1 MKIKFSMHDS
11 FLDIGR
17 NLLVTEIVDK
27 NFIKHFKNS
36 FLLKYRLI
44 ISNQISLIQ
53 FKTGQYCCKAKDNSC
68 HHDFTSTF

>member
-27 NFIKHFKNS
+27 T
-36 FLLKYRLI
+36 L
-44 ISNQISLIQ
+44 SNTLSLIQ